1 MHLEG
6 RKAALGS
13 LYSFI
18 SFSVHLKKIATAAA
32 LEVIQLFRTG
42 GGIIVYGGRRHSFTV
57 EIAGPQLSSGFT
69 HSITHN
75 ISPCLHLPCALTTS
89 C

>member
-1 MHLEG
+1 MDLMHLEG

-42 GGIIVYGGRRHSFTV
+42 GGII
-57 EIAGPQLSSGFT
+57 
-69 HSITHN
+69 
-75 ISPCLHLPCALTTS
+75 ALRWKAS
-89 C
+89 